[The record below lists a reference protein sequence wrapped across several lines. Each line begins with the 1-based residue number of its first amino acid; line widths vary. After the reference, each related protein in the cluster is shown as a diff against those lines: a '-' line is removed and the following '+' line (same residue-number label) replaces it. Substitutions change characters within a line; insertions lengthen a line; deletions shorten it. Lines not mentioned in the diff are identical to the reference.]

1 MKKRVVKLTES
12 DLEKLVQKIIK
23 EDDTQMSKGVEN
35 KTEKII
41 DLPVFGQ
48 LTKSIKS
55 KPADE
60 QVEVF
65 MTLLGQMDLK
75 GNFGIKL
82 KKAMQQKG
90 LI

>member
-1 MKKRVVKLTES
+1 MKKKVVKLTEA
-12 DLEKLVQKIIK
+12 DLEKLVQKIVK
-23 EDDTQMSKGVEN
+23 EESEMSQSIEK
-35 KTEKII
+35 KTGKII

-55 KPADE
+55 KSADE

-65 MTLLGQMDLK
+65 MTLLSQMDLK
-75 GNFGIKL
+75 GNFGLKL

-90 LI
+90 LM

>member
-23 EDDTQMSKGVEN
+23 EDDTQMSQGVEN

-55 KPADE
+55 KPAEE

>member
-23 EDDTQMSKGVEN
+23 EDDTQMSQGVEN

>member
-1 MKKRVVKLTES
+1 MKKRIIKLTES
-12 DLEKLVQKIIK
+12 DLENLVQKIIK
-23 EDDTQMSKGVEN
+23 EEGEMSQGVEK
-35 KTEKII
+35 KTGKII
-41 DLPVFGQ
+41 ELPVFSQ
-48 LTKSIKS
+48 LTKAIKS
-55 KPADE
+55 KNVDE

-90 LI
+90 LM